1 MKTTGQINNAINTD
15 NLQNQV
21 DALITVYC
29 DKYGI
34 NLNSYKER
42 SNIKH
47 NEVNNIL
54 RFIYNN
60 LFKPNKPQLSNKKS
74 LLNYDDIEH
83 LQAAADL
90 FINIC
95 MMFNKSLG
103 LDSFSLFT
111 GIDDNTLLRWY
122 SPEGEKLNP
131 ARWEILKNIKEFNK
145 AALIS
150 NLKDTPVGALA
161 VANNDTET
169 GLEWATKQAI
179 TAGQQTVF
187 LIPSERVNRL
197 QLTTEGGPALPGP
210 EMSGDN

>member
-1 MKTTGQINNAINTD
+1 MNNVINTD
-15 NLQNQV
+15 SLQKQV
-21 DALITVYC
+21 DNLINVYC

-34 NLNSYKER
+34 NLSSYKDR
-42 SNIKH
+42 TNIKH

-60 LFKPNKPQLSNKKS
+60 LFKPNKPQISNKKS
-74 LLNYDDIEH
+74 LLNYDDIEQ
-83 LQAAADL
+83 LQAASDL

-95 MMFNKSLG
+95 MLFNKSLG
-103 LDSFSLFT
+103 LYSFSMFT
-111 GIDDNTLLRWY
+111 GIDDNTLLRWF
-122 SPEGEKLNP
+122 SDEGKKLNP

-197 QLTTEGGPALPGP
+197 QLTTEGGPTLPGP
-210 EMSGDN
+210 EISGDS